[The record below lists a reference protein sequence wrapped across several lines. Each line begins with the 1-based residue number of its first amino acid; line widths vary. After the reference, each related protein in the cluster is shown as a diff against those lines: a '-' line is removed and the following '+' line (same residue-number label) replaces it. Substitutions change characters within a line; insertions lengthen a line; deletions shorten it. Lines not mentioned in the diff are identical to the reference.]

1 MTHLTYLESAIV
13 GLIQGVSE
21 MFPVSSLGHN
31 VLIPAIVGGSWA
43 RDLNVASAESPYL
56 AFIVG
61 LHVATAIALLIYFWR
76 DWVRII
82 GGFLSSVRDL
92 SVETADQKLAWM
104 IILATIPVG
113 IVGVAFEHTFRVLFA
128 KPILAGIFLMVNGV
142 ILLTGERYR
151 TRTSRAADAAVG
163 AERHQA
169 AGAASARRLAV
180 PTTVPTTTVPTT
192 TVPTTTVPTSTG
204 PTSRGPEPAA
214 VAEATVPWAPAVP
227 ELAAPAR
234 PSPAAHTH
242 RRTSGPAA
250 LREDEVAHAVRADRR
265 LAAMSFAQAVTIGS
279 AQILALLAGISRDG
293 VTIVAG
299 MARGLSREDA
309 ARFAFLLATPVILAA
324 GALKIPDLVGPLGN
338 GIRGQILVGS
348 VLSGV
353 GAYLSVRFLL
363 RYLRTRTL
371 TPFGVYC
378 LIAGLASVI
387 YLGLVR

>member
-1 MTHLTYLESAIV
+1 MTAHLTYLESGVV

-43 RDLNVASAESPYL
+43 RDLDVASPESPYL

-76 DWVRII
+76 DWLKII
-82 GGFLSSVRDL
+82 GGFLSSVRDR

-113 IVGVAFEHTFRVLFA
+113 IVGVVFEHTFRVLFA
-128 KPILAGIFLMVNGV
+128 RPILAGIFLMVNGL
-142 ILLTGERYR
+142 ILLAGERYR
-151 TRTSRAADAAVG
+151 TRASLAADAAVAAARAPG
-163 AERHQA
+163 RAAELADARQA
-169 AGAASARRLAV
+169 DLRLASMGY
-180 PTTVPTTTVPTT
+180 PK
-192 TVPTTTVPTSTG
+192 
-204 PTSRGPEPAA
+204 A
-214 VAEATVPWAPAVP
+214 VI
-227 ELAAPAR
+227 
-234 PSPAAHTH
+234 
-242 RRTSGPAA
+242 
-250 LREDEVAHAVRADRR
+250 
-265 LAAMSFAQAVTIGS
+265 IGS
-279 AQILALLAGISRDG
+279 AQVFALLAGISRDG

-299 MARGLSREDA
+299 LRRGLSREDA

-324 GALKIPDLVGPLGN
+324 GALKIPDLLGPLGN
-338 GIRGQILVGS
+338 GIRGQILLGS
-348 VLSGV
+348 VLSGI

-371 TPFGVYC
+371 TPFGIYC
-378 LIAGLASVI
+378 LIAGLASVV